1 MPVRVAYCTARVGRG
16 VLVGSVVPSRA
27 ECGGRCNDVVDA
39 AEAWNVVTAA
49 EGDMMDETDG
59 AVNGGNAEK

>member
-1 MPVRVAYCTARVGRG
+1 M
-16 VLVGSVVPSRA
+16 VGSAVPSRA
-27 ECGGRCNDVVDA
+27 ECGRRCNDTATEHGEVDDA

-49 EGDMMDETDG
+49 EGDMMDETNG

>member
-1 MPVRVAYCTARVGRG
+1 M
-16 VLVGSVVPSRA
+16 VGSVVPSRA
-27 ECGGRCNDVVDA
+27 ECGGRCNDTATENGEVVDA
-39 AEAWNVVTAA
+39 AEAWNVMTAA